1 MNRIQNLM
9 QDANLLQFNFRTKP
23 NQRQYLLIRGS
34 LNKFNRAHPQFLG
47 AINTRYP
54 KLTKAEIR
62 FCCLTFLSV
71 SDNEMADM
79 LGVGVNSIR
88 VTRNRVRKKLQLG
101 KGDDLEV
108 LLKGF

>member
-1 MNRIQNLM
+1 MPLETSSVPNRCSG
-9 QDANLLQFNFRTKP
+9 DAHLAEKVILTAAHWREF
-23 NQRQYLLIRGS
+23 
-34 LNKFNRAHPQFLG
+34 LNKFNRAYPRFLG

-54 KLTKAEIR
+54 TLTKAEIR

>member
-1 MNRIQNLM
+1 MYESALRQARSKMDKLQLAQQKCDDPEFGVCMKCKGPIPMGRLFLM
-9 QDANLLQFNFRTKP
+9 P
-23 NQRQYLLIRGS
+23 ES
-34 LNKFNRAHPQFLG
+34 
-47 AINTRYP
+47 
-54 KLTKAEIR
+54 
-62 FCCLTFLSV
+62 FCCLTFLSM